1 MCNHLEAAYSFCA
14 LASTLSV
21 MSQSGS
27 LDKLSINTPK
37 PVGFKVLGVE
47 APLRIYLLKP
57 LSLTQLNH
65 KHFTKLT
72 TL

>member
-1 MCNHLEAAYSFCA
+1 MEISLYVVTLKQLMICVLA
-14 LASTLSV
+14 LTLSV

-57 LSLTQLNH
+57 LSLTQFDH
-65 KHFTKLT
+65 KHL
-72 TL
+72 LG

>member
-1 MCNHLEAAYSFCA
+1 
-14 LASTLSV
+14 

-65 KHFTKLT
+65 KHL
-72 TL
+72 LG